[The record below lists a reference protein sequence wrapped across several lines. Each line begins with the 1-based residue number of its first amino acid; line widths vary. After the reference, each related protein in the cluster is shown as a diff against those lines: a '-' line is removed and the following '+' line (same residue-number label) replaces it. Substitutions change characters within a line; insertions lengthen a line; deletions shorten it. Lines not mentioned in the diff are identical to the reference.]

1 MRVGLALVNNSI
13 GSLKECLLN
22 SHWPK
27 CNQIADDI
35 ASYNNQDAKNA
46 LIEVISSGKRH
57 HIRTAAIKALVNFNE
72 VDVVEQIKKCLN
84 DPAYETRMEAKNV
97 LKVMTGHDYQTDKN
111 E

>member
-1 MRVGLALVNNSI
+1 LTDNLIR
-13 GSLKECLLN
+13 SLKASLLN

-27 CNQIADDI
+27 CNQIADEI

-46 LIEVISSGKRH
+46 LVEALNSGKRH

-72 VDVVEQIKKCLN
+72 VEVVEQIEQCLN
-84 DPAYETRMEAKNV
+84 DPAYETRMEAKKA
-97 LKVMTGHDYQTDKN
+97 LKIMTGQEYETYKN